1 MSANDYYL
9 NEHLAAEELNDIACA
24 QVEESAKQRLADMP
38 PPVLAEFF
46 DDYGLAFTGSEM
58 ERMLRNLKDACRGK
72 QYAIDAILTCVS
84 EFEKRCLT
92 ECESIERDL
101 LDRRL

>member
-9 NEHLAAEELNDIACA
+9 NAHLAAEELNDIACA
-24 QVEESAKQRLADMP
+24 QVEESAKQRLADMKP
-38 PPVLAEFF
+38 RVLAEFAH
-46 DDYGLAFTGSEM
+46 DYGLEFTGSEM
-58 ERMLRNLKDACRGK
+58 DRMLSNLKDACHGK

-101 LDRRL
+101 FDRRL